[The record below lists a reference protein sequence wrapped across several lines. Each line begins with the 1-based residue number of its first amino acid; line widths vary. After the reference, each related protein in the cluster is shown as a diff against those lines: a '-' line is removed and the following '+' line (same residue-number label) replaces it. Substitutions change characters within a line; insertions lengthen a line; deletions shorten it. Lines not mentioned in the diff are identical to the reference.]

1 MQIPIPNSLATEQD
15 LIRWLGTLPRP
26 DPRVWPQGIGDDAAI
41 LLPDPGEDLVVSTDM
56 LLDGAC
62 FLLDQAGA
70 KRVGRKSLAV
80 NLSDLAAM
88 AARPLGCFLSLALP
102 KGGDCLLARE
112 LISGLTEM
120 GEEFDCPLIGGDTN
134 SWPGP
139 LAISVTVIGAVQKG
153 RAILR
158 SGARPG
164 DWLMV
169 TGLLGGSI
177 LGHHLDFK
185 PRVQEARKLAESFEI
200 HAMMDISDGLAKD
213 TRTLCTASGCGAV
226 LVTELLP
233 LSPESHQLESISAL
247 GIQGK
252 TPEEHALG
260 DGEDY
265 ELLFTVSPEV
275 GKSLLQEQPLGAVLI
290 SQIGECVSQGFWLEA
305 KGTRSPL
312 PETGWQHYWG

>member
-1 MQIPIPNSLATEQD
+1 MHIPISNSLATEQD
-15 LIRWLGTLPRP
+15 LIRWLGTLPKP
-26 DPRVWPQGIGDDAAI
+26 DPSVWPLGIGDDAAI
-41 LLPDPGEDLVVSTDM
+41 LLPAPDEDLIVSTDM

-102 KGGDCLLARE
+102 KGGDGHLARE
-112 LISGLTEM
+112 LISGLTEL
-120 GEEFDCPLIGGDTN
+120 GQEFNCPLIGGDTN
-134 SWPGP
+134 SWSGS

-153 RAILR
+153 HAIQR
-158 SGARPG
+158 TGARPG

-185 PRVQEARKLAESFEI
+185 PRVQEARKLAQLARL
-200 HAMMDISDGLAKD
+200 HAMMDISDGLARD
-213 TRTLCTASGCGAV
+213 TRTLCAASGCGAV
-226 LVTELLP
+226 LVTEQLP
-233 LSPESHQLESISAL
+233 LSPESHQLESIAAH

-252 TPEEHALG
+252 TPQDHALG

-265 ELLFTVSPEV
+265 ELLFTVSPED
-275 GKSLLQEQPLGAVLI
+275 GKNLVQTQPLGTVLI
-290 SQIGECVSQGFWLEA
+290 SKIGECVAQGFWLEEN
-305 KGTRSPL
+305 GIRRPL
-312 PETGWQHYWG
+312 PELGWQHSWD